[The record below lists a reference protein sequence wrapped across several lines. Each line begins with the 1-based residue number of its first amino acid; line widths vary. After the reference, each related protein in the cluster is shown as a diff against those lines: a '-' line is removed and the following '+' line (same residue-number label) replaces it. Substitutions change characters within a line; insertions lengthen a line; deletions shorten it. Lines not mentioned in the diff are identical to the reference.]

1 MKRCHAVG
9 VALLLSAMSL
19 CSCSNEAELARKAA
33 PIHAAA
39 LTVDTHIDWPS
50 RQLSNPE
57 FAPGVRHEPGK
68 RDSQQW
74 DLLRMQEGGLDAVFM
89 SIFTAQGPRNEEGHL
104 KAKEHALKL
113 IEITKKMAGDHPDLA
128 EMAYSAA
135 DAERIAQ
142 SGKRA
147 IFMGMENGYPVGL
160 DSGNV
165 KMFYDLGVRYM
176 TITHSRNNELGDSS
190 TDELQ
195 EWQGLST
202 LGASVVR
209 EMNRHGMM
217 VDISHVHDETFW
229 DVLAMTQAPVI
240 ASHSSSWA
248 VNEHKRNMKDD
259 MLLAVQKNN
268 GVVQVCLLG
277 DFIKKMEQTPE
288 REAAMAEWRKKQAA
302 WRSGGMSPEQ
312 EEQLFKERREINEK
326 FPAKRPNL
334 NDAMAHFEH
343 MIKLIGVDH
352 VGIGSD
358 FDGGGGLINID
369 DVSEMPNLTKEF
381 VRRGYSE
388 EDIRKIWG
396 GNLLRVLR
404 EVEEVAQRLQ
414 SEHAT
419 AGMH

>member
-1 MKRCHAVG
+1 MKRCS
-9 VALLLSAMSL
+9 LLLVARFATL
-19 CSCSNEAELARKAA
+19 TLLFGCSSEEELARKAA
-33 PIHAAA
+33 SIHAAA

-50 RQLSNPE
+50 RQLSNPT
-57 FAPGVRHEPGK
+57 FAPGERHEPGK
-68 RDSQQW
+68 RESQQW
-74 DLLRMQEGGLDAVFM
+74 DLIRMKEGGLDAVFM

-113 IEITKKMAGDHPDLA
+113 IDITKKMASDYPDLA
-128 EMAYSAA
+128 EMAYTAA
-135 DAERIAQ
+135 DAARIAQ
-142 SGKRA
+142 SNKRA
-147 IFMGMENGYPVGL
+147 IYMGMENGYPVGL
-160 DSGNV
+160 DSSNV

-195 EWQGLST
+195 EWKGLSA
-202 LGASVVR
+202 LGESVVH
-209 EMNRHGMM
+209 EMNRLGMM

-229 DVLAMTQAPVI
+229 EVMAIAKAPVI

-259 MLLAVQKNN
+259 MLLAVKKNN

-288 REAAMAEWRKKQAA
+288 REAAMAAWRKKQTE

-334 NDAMAHFEH
+334 NDAMAHIDH
-343 MIKLIGVDH
+343 MVKLIGVDH

-369 DVSEMPNLTKEF
+369 DVSEMPNLTQEF

-388 EDIRKIWG
+388 TDIQKIWG

-414 SEHAT
+414 AEALSAK
-419 AGMH
+419 